1 MTIGNVKNMP
11 DLPHIDDVGIIMDNF
26 VKYYGELYCNKPVNI
41 HILDRMIEPSLVQW
55 LVTLP
60 TTLEAQV

>member
-1 MTIGNVKNMP
+1 MFVAIDIVKRGINSLV
-11 DLPHIDDVGIIMDNF
+11 DIDKRSGHRKMLVVYKSGKYVKVIIM
-26 VKYYGELYCNKPVNI
+26 NI
-41 HILDRMIEPSLVQW
+41 VIEPSLVQW